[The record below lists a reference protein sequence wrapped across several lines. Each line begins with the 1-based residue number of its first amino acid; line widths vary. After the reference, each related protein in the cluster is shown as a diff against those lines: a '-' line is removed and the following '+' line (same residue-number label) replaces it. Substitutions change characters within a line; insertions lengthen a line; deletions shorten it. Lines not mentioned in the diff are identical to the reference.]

1 MESWQELRLTR
12 AKAEPIYVT
21 SVECTDDSFVFTVQ
35 GVSDEYMVEILE
47 DIAMWPPRC
56 SCLDASW
63 RPGILCK
70 HCILCLRLMGVKE
83 SCLEDCYWEPEQ
95 HELYEYLCYAPDCVG
110 CSISQQTANGK
121 NKSENKF
128 PDSDARAR

>member
-1 MESWQELRLTR
+1 M
-12 AKAEPIYVT
+12 
-21 SVECTDDSFVFTVQ
+21 ECTDDSFVFTVQ

-63 RPGILCK
+63 RPGVLCK

-83 SCLEDCYWEPEQ
+83 SDLEDCYWLPSQQ
-95 HELYEYLCYAPDCVG
+95 HIYEFLSNAPDCVG
-110 CSISQQTANGK
+110 GRISQSSDK
-121 NKSENKF
+121 NKQQFIKEGDFLDNQMY
-128 PDSDARAR
+128 AG